1 VPVWSPSCTYRLQR
15 DDGGRLFGGLMT
27 DARVAQAAQP
37 VARAEDA
44 PAASTPP
51 ALRAPDEGLRR
62 GRALRQELAV
72 RAGVS
77 ILMLVF
83 NELLAASAYAQ
94 AIIRVT
100 SVVGLLVNVPYYL
113 AAHSRWRRRVQAWLR
128 MSVDVALITAGLYA
142 AGGLA
147 ASAYLGVYA
156 IVPVY
161 TGIVFSSVACVVVTA
176 LATLAFLSIAGAQTA
191 GLLAFTSA
199 PPPYAWH
206 MAIFN
211 LLVLNIVG
219 GLSAILADAYRRSRH
234 RLAEAYDELE
244 LAHDQ
249 SLRIHAQ
256 IERAGRLYAVSEVVA
271 GVTHEM
277 RNVLQG
283 VFGHLWLVRRKL
295 ASAPPDVDEH
305 LARVEESCEQVMR
318 IIRTTLDMARQPG
331 DAPGPLDVHEVVSR
345 VAQLKAYDLRRD
357 SITLSVH
364 IADDVP
370 QIRASGFQLQQ
381 VLLNLITNAQEELR
395 ERDGRRE
402 IIIAAWP
409 DPVGCAIE
417 VRDTGPGIPRAIL
430 PRVFEPF
437 FTTKE
442 TGAGL
447 GLAISAGIVE
457 RFGGRI
463 TAMNRRDGGAAF
475 RIVLPT
481 A

>member
-1 VPVWSPSCTYRLQR
+1 
-15 DDGGRLFGGLMT
+15 MT
-27 DARVAQAAQP
+27 DVQPLQAARP
-37 VARAEDA
+37 VANAADA
-44 PAASTPP
+44 PAEIPKP
-51 ALRAPDEGLRR
+51 APRAPDGGARR
-62 GRALRQELAV
+62 RRALHQELAV

-77 ILMLVF
+77 ILMLLF
-83 NELLAASAYAQ
+83 NELLAASTHAQ

-100 SVVGLLVNVPYYL
+100 SIVGLLVNVPYYL
-113 AAHSRWRRRVQAWLR
+113 AAHSRWRRRTQAWVR
-128 MSVDVALITAGLYA
+128 MSMDVALITAGLYA

-156 IVPVY
+156 VVPVY
-161 TGIVFSSVACVVVTA
+161 TGIVFSSVACVVITA
-176 LATLAFLSIAGAQTA
+176 LATFAFLAMAGGQIA
-191 GLLAFTSA
+191 GLLAFTSPPA
-199 PPPYAWH
+199 PDAWH
-206 MAIFN
+206 MALFN

-219 GLSAILADAYRRSRH
+219 GLSAMLADAYRRSRH
-234 RLAEAYDELE
+234 RLAAAYDELE
-244 LAHDQ
+244 RAHEQ
-249 SLRIHAQ
+249 SLRMHAQ

-295 ASAPPDVDEH
+295 ASAPSDVDEH
-305 LARVEESCEQVMR
+305 LARVEEACEQVMR

-331 DAPGPLDVHEVVSR
+331 DAPGPLDVEDVVAR

-357 SITLSVH
+357 GITLSVDV
-364 IADDVP
+364 ADDVP

-402 IIIAAWP
+402 IAVAASP
-409 DPVGCAIE
+409 DPLGCAIE
-417 VRDTGPGIPRAIL
+417 VRDSGPGIPRAIL